1 MIRRFLDGLY
11 LWAGYAAG
19 LFLIIIF
26 LLMMALSLG
35 RQVGLNIPSGDDFA
49 AWAMAA
55 LAFLSLAYTFK
66 SGEIIRIGLVIDRF
80 QGRTR
85 RAIEI
90 ACLLLG
96 SALLGFFAWQA
107 VRMNYES
114 WMFGDLG
121 LVGTALVLLAILM
134 ALLAGGLW
142 IGLALLAVGFAAM
155 TIVANV
161 PIGSVLATTVWA
173 SSASW
178 TLTALP
184 LFIWMGEILFRTR
197 LSEQMFRGLSPWLQ
211 WLPGRLIHVNVVGC
225 GIFAAV
231 SGSSAATC
239 ATIGKIALP
248 ELEKRG
254 YDKGMSLGSLA
265 GSGTLGL
272 LIPPSIPM
280 VVYAVAAN
288 VSVLQVFLGGFLPGA
303 LVMALYSGYIIVWSL
318 LNPGKVPP
326 RDPPMPFRQKMNE
339 SAKLIPCLLLI
350 LAVFL
355 SLVLG
360 FATATECAAWGV
372 SGALLLAWWSGTL
385 TRKNFLE
392 SVMSATRLTCMI
404 MLILAGAAY
413 TTAAMAYTGIPAA
426 LAEWVRGQHLTP
438 GMLALYL
445 SIMYII
451 LGCLIDGISMIVLT
465 AVIVLPMVRQAGL
478 DLVWFGVYLI
488 IHVEMAQITPPVGF
502 NLFVLQNM
510 SGRDTFTVARAAFPF
525 FVLLLVAVFII
536 TEYPQIVLYLP
547 KLAFPD

>member
-1 MIRRFLDGLY
+1 MFSNLGMIE
-11 LWAGYAAG
+11 
-19 LFLIIIF
+19 
-26 LLMMALSLG
+26 LSFIL
-35 RQVGLNIPSGDDFA
+35 
-49 AWAMAA
+49 
-55 LAFLSLAYTFK
+55 LAFMFAILA
-66 SGEIIRIGLVIDRF
+66 SGVW
-80 QGRTR
+80 
-85 RAIEI
+85 I
-90 ACLLLG
+90 AV
-96 SALLGFFAWQA
+96 A
-107 VRMNYES
+107 
-114 WMFGDLG
+114 LG
-121 LVGTALVLLAILM
+121 LVGLLAM
-134 ALLAGGLW
+134 AL
-142 IGLALLAVGFAAM
+142 
-155 TIVANV
+155 TTSV
-161 PIGSVLATTVWA
+161 PLGNVLATTAWSA
-173 SSASW
+173 SSQW
-178 TLTALP
+178 TLAALP
-184 LFIWMGEILFRTR
+184 LFIWMGEILFRTK
-197 LSEQMFRGLSPWLQ
+197 LSEEMFRGLSPWVQ
-211 WLPGRLIHVNVVGC
+211 WLPGRLTHVNVIGC

-248 ELEKRG
+248 ELDKRG
-254 YDKGMSLGSLA
+254 YDKNLSLGSLA

-280 VVYAVAAN
+280 VVYAVTAN
-288 VSVLQVFLGGFLPGA
+288 VSVLQVFLGGFLPGL
-303 LVMALYSGYIIVWSL
+303 LVMALYSGYIMGWSL
-318 LNPGKVPP
+318 LNPHKVPP
-326 RDPPMPFRQKMNE
+326 RDPPMPFREKMRE

-350 LAVFL
+350 LAVFF

-385 TRKNFLE
+385 NRETFFQ

-426 LAEWVRGQHLTP
+426 LAVWVQGQNLTP

-465 AVIVLPMVRQAGL
+465 AVIVLPMVKTAGL
-478 DLVWFGVYLI
+478 DLVWFGVYLV

-525 FVLLLVAVFII
+525 FLLLLVAVFII
-536 TEYPQIVLYLP
+536 TEYPQIVLFLP

>member
-1 MIRRFLDGLY
+1 MVE
-11 LWAGYAAG
+11 
-19 LFLIIIF
+19 
-26 LLMMALSLG
+26 LSL
-35 RQVGLNIPSGDDFA
+35 I
-49 AWAMAA
+49 
-55 LAFLSLAYTFK
+55 
-66 SGEIIRIGLVIDRF
+66 
-80 QGRTR
+80 
-85 RAIEI
+85 
-90 ACLLLG
+90 
-96 SALLGFFAWQA
+96 LLGFMIVVLASGVWIA
-107 VRMNYES
+107 VS
-114 WMFGDLG
+114 LG
-121 LVGTALVLLAILM
+121 LVGFVAM
-134 ALLAGGLW
+134 AL
-142 IGLALLAVGFAAM
+142 
-155 TIVANV
+155 TTSV
-161 PIGSVLATTVWA
+161 PLGTVLATTTWSA
-173 SSASW
+173 SASW
-178 TLTALP
+178 TLAALP
-184 LFIWMGEILFRTR
+184 LFIWMGEILFRTK
-197 LSEQMFRGLSPWLQ
+197 LSEEMFRGLAPWVQ
-211 WLPGRLIHVNVVGC
+211 WLPGRLTHVNVIGC

-248 ELEKRG
+248 ELDKRG
-254 YDKGMSLGSLA
+254 YDKNLSLGSLA

-280 VVYAVAAN
+280 VVYAVTAN
-288 VSVLQVFLGGFLPGA
+288 VSVLQVFLAGFLPGL
-303 LVMALYSGYIIVWSL
+303 LVMFLYSGYIIVWSL
-318 LNPGKVPP
+318 LNPTKVPP
-326 RDPPMPFRQKMNE
+326 RDPPMPFRQKMRE

-350 LAVFL
+350 LTVFF

-372 SGALLLAWWSGTL
+372 AGALLLAWWSGTL
-385 TRKNFLE
+385 TRETFFA

-426 LAEWVRGQHLTP
+426 LAVWVQGQNLTP

-465 AVIVLPMVRQAGL
+465 AVIVLPMIKTAGL
-478 DLVWFGVYLI
+478 DLIWFGIYLV

-525 FVLLLVAVFII
+525 FLLLVLAVYII
-536 TEYPQIVLYLP
+536 TEFPQIALVLP

>member
-1 MIRRFLDGLY
+1 MFGNLG
-11 LWAGYAAG
+11 
-19 LFLIIIF
+19 
-26 LLMMALSLG
+26 MVELSLI
-35 RQVGLNIPSGDDFA
+35 L
-49 AWAMAA
+49 
-55 LAFLSLAYTFK
+55 LAFMFAILA
-66 SGEIIRIGLVIDRF
+66 SGVW
-80 QGRTR
+80 
-85 RAIEI
+85 I
-90 ACLLLG
+90 AV
-96 SALLGFFAWQA
+96 A
-107 VRMNYES
+107 
-114 WMFGDLG
+114 LG
-121 LVGTALVLLAILM
+121 LVGFLAM
-134 ALLAGGLW
+134 AL
-142 IGLALLAVGFAAM
+142 
-155 TIVANV
+155 TTSV
-161 PIGSVLATTVWA
+161 PLGNVLATTAWSA
-173 SSASW
+173 SSQW
-178 TLTALP
+178 TLAALP
-184 LFIWMGEILFRTR
+184 LFIWMGEILFRTK
-197 LSEQMFRGLSPWLQ
+197 LSEEMFRGLSPWVQ
-211 WLPGRLIHVNVVGC
+211 WLPGRLTHVNVIGC

-248 ELEKRG
+248 ELDKRG
-254 YDKGMSLGSLA
+254 YDKNLSLGSLA

-280 VVYAVAAN
+280 VVYAVTAN
-288 VSVLQVFLGGFLPGA
+288 VSVLQVFLGGFLPGL
-303 LVMALYSGYIIVWSL
+303 LVMALYSGYIMGWSL
-318 LNPGKVPP
+318 LNPHKVPP
-326 RDPPMPFRQKMNE
+326 RDPPMPFRQKMRE

-350 LAVFL
+350 LAVFF

-385 TRKNFLE
+385 NRETFFQ

-426 LAEWVRGQHLTP
+426 LAVWVQGQNLTP

-465 AVIVLPMVRQAGL
+465 AVIVLPMVKTAGL
-478 DLVWFGVYLI
+478 DLVWFGVYLV

-525 FVLLLVAVFII
+525 FLLLLVAVFII

>member
-1 MIRRFLDGLY
+1 
-11 LWAGYAAG
+11 
-19 LFLIIIF
+19 
-26 LLMMALSLG
+26 
-35 RQVGLNIPSGDDFA
+35 
-49 AWAMAA
+49 
-55 LAFLSLAYTFK
+55 
-66 SGEIIRIGLVIDRF
+66 
-80 QGRTR
+80 
-85 RAIEI
+85 
-90 ACLLLG
+90 
-96 SALLGFFAWQA
+96 
-107 VRMNYES
+107 
-114 WMFGDLG
+114 MFGDLG
-121 LVGTALVLLAILM
+121 LVSTAVVLLAILLV
-134 ALLAGGLW
+134 LLAGGLW
-142 IGLALLAVGFAAM
+142 IGIALLAVGFAAM

-211 WLPGRLIHVNVVGC
+211 WLPGRLMHVNVVGC

-288 VSVLQVFLGGFLPGA
+288 VSVIQVFLAGFIPGA
-303 LVMALYSGYIIVWSL
+303 IVMALYSGYIVVWSL
-318 LNPGKVPP
+318 LNPARTPP
-326 RDPPMPFRQKMNE
+326 RDPPLSFRRKFAE
-339 SAKLIPCLLLI
+339 SAQIVPCLLLI
-350 LAVFL
+350 LLIFL
-355 SLVLG
+355 SLILG
-360 FATATECAAWGV
+360 WATATECAAWGV
-372 SGALLLAWWSGTL
+372 AGALALAWWSGTL
-385 TRKNFLE
+385 SWGTFRDSL
-392 SVMSATRLTCMI
+392 MSATRLTGMI
-404 MLILAGAAY
+404 MLILSGAAF

-426 LAEWVRGQHLTP
+426 LAAWVQAQQLSP
-438 GMLALYL
+438 YVLILALT
-445 SIMYII
+445 IMYII

-465 AVIVLPMVRQAGL
+465 TVVVLPMIKQAGF

-488 IHVEMAQITPPVGF
+488 ILVEMAQITPPVGF

-510 SGRDTFTVARAAFPF
+510 SGRDSFTVAKAAFPF
-525 FVLLLVAVFII
+525 FILLNVAVVIITAFPQTALLL
-536 TEYPQIVLYLP
+536 PR
-547 KLAFPD
+547 LAFSE

>member
-1 MIRRFLDGLY
+1 
-11 LWAGYAAG
+11 
-19 LFLIIIF
+19 
-26 LLMMALSLG
+26 
-35 RQVGLNIPSGDDFA
+35 
-49 AWAMAA
+49 
-55 LAFLSLAYTFK
+55 
-66 SGEIIRIGLVIDRF
+66 
-80 QGRTR
+80 
-85 RAIEI
+85 
-90 ACLLLG
+90 
-96 SALLGFFAWQA
+96 
-107 VRMNYES
+107 
-114 WMFGDLG
+114 MFGDLG

-211 WLPGRLIHVNVVGC
+211 WLPGRLIHVNVDGC

-288 VSVLQVFLGGFLPGA
+288 VSVIPVFLAGLIPGA
-303 LVMALYSGYIIVWSL
+303 IVMALYSGYIIAWSL
-318 LNPGKVPP
+318 ANPEKTPP
-326 RDPPMPFRQKMNE
+326 ADPPMTVREKLAE
-339 SAKLIPCLLLI
+339 SAQILPCLMLI
-350 LAVFL
+350 LMIFL
-355 SLVLG
+355 SLILG
-360 FATATECAAWGV
+360 WATATECAAWGV
-372 SGALLLAWWSGTL
+372 AGALALAWWSDTL
-385 TRKNFLE
+385 SWATFRD
-392 SVMSATRLTCMI
+392 SVLSATRLSGMI
-404 MLILAGAAY
+404 MLILSGAAF

-426 LAEWVRGQHLTP
+426 LAAWVENQHLSP
-438 GMLALYL
+438 YALILALTV
-445 SIMYII
+445 MYII

-465 AVIVLPMVRQAGL
+465 TVVVLPMVKQAGF
-478 DLVWFGVYLI
+478 DLIWFGVYLI
-488 IHVEMAQITPPVGF
+488 ILVEMAQITPPVGF

-510 SGRDTFTVARAAFPF
+510 SGRDSFAVAKAAFPF
-525 FVLLLVAVFII
+525 FLLLNVAVVIITAFPHVVLLL
-536 TEYPQIVLYLP
+536 PRM
-547 KLAFPD
+547 AFAE